1 MIINTVFSDE
11 RFTEESL
18 GSVKGYIQKL
28 AEAVCSDDI
37 ISAQVMR
44 TMKEAY
50 VTLTFVSPE
59 EIREVNSEQRGMDK
73 ETDCLSFPM
82 FDIKDG
88 NFLEIPS
95 AGDYETDEDGNET
108 LCYGDILINLSAA
121 EKQSEQ
127 FGHSFEREAVF
138 LAAHSLLHLF
148 GYDHIEEADEKLM
161 ISKQKRLMT
170 AVGLAFDDEI
180 ADVYEMDDHADER
193 AGQSDKEDDYIPAGA
208 PCAHCGTVALLGRPN
223 VGKSTLLNCISGMKI
238 AIVSHKPQT
247 TRTNIRSIY
256 NTEDT
261 QIIFTDTP
269 GVHKPGTK
277 MGGFMVEKSFRSAIA
292 ADVVLLIADG
302 RFKEPGSVEK
312 RLITLCRENKKK
324 VVLAINRED
333 EVGRNALLPIT
344 ANYSQLY
351 DFVDVVP
358 ISAKT
363 GKGVDTLLSVLTA
376 LLPEGPRLYDGETLT
391 DQTEREIAG
400 EMIREQILHYTDQ
413 EIPHGTAVIVT
424 EFKETADEE
433 GEDEYERSIVVIKA
447 DILCL
452 RKSHKGILIGEDGRM
467 IKRIGTAARK
477 NIERMLGCKVYL
489 DLYVKVREDWQNNDA
504 ILKETGLSDTE
515 ED

>member
-1 MIINTVFSDE
+1 MIIKTIYSDE
-11 RFTEESL
+11 NYPEGSI
-18 GSVKGYIQKL
+18 GSVIGYIPAL
-28 AEAVCSDDI
+28 SEAICSEDFL
-37 ISAQVMR
+37 SPQVLR

-50 VTLTFVSPE
+50 VTLTFVTGE
-59 EIREVNSEQRGMDK
+59 EIRSVNSEQRGFDK

-82 FDIKDG
+82 FDITDG
-88 NFLEIPS
+88 SFNDIPS
-95 AGDYETDEDGNET
+95 AGDYEIDEDGNEA

-121 EKQSEQ
+121 KKQSED
-127 FGHSFEREAVF
+127 FGHSFEREVIF
-138 LAAHSLLHLF
+138 LIAHSLLHLF
-148 GYDHIEEADEKLM
+148 GYDHIDPSDEKVM

-180 ADVYEMDDHADER
+180 EDVYEMDDHSDE
-193 AGQSDKEDDYIPAGA
+193 AGLIPAGS
-208 PCAHCGTVALLGRPN
+208 PCAHVGTVALLGRPN
-223 VGKSTLLNCISGMKI
+223 VGKSTLLNSISGMKI

-269 GVHKPGTK
+269 GVHKPGSK
-277 MGGFMVEKSFRSAIA
+277 MGGIMVEKSFRSAIA

-302 RFKEPGSVEK
+302 RFTEPGSVEK
-312 RLITLCRENKKK
+312 RLIKLCEDNKKK

-344 ANYSQLY
+344 ANYSALY
-351 DFVDVVP
+351 PFEDVVP

-363 GKGVDTLLSVLTA
+363 GKGVDTLLEVLSN
-376 LLPEGPRLYDGETLT
+376 LLPEGPRLYDGEYLT

-413 EIPHGTAVIVT
+413 EIPHGTAVIIT
-424 EFKETADEE
+424 EFKESAAED
-433 GEDEYERSIVVIKA
+433 GEDEYDRSIVVIKA
-447 DILCL
+447 DILCM
-452 RKSHKGILIGEDGRM
+452 RKSHKAIIIGHDGKM

-477 NIERMLGCKVYL
+477 NIEKMLGCKVYL
-489 DLYVKVREDWQNNDA
+489 DLYVKVREDWQNNEA
-504 ILKETGLSDTE
+504 ILRETGLSDTE